1 MHGGF
6 RSIVMTEVAISSFY
20 PTHALVVKYKKD
32 NDSMT
37 YDISVS
43 DGNILLARDSYQR
56 PKISYGNDNGY
67 YTLLLVDIDFPSR
80 AASPRK
86 FCIYWALVNIC
97 KSDRSCIKEVSI
109 YSKYLLK
116 FCNCVHIGTI
126 CKHILHNLF
135 R

>member
-6 RSIVMTEVAISSFY
+6 RSIVMTEITLASFY
-20 PTHALVVKYKKD
+20 PTHGLVVKYKRD
-32 NDSMT
+32 NDST
-37 YDISVS
+37 ANDIVVA
-43 DGNILLARDSYQR
+43 DGNILLARELHLR

-97 KSDRSCIKEVSI
+97 KSDRTCIKEVLLIISNI
-109 YSKYLLK
+109 YIHTY
-116 FCNCVHIGTI
+116 VQT
-126 CKHILHNLF
+126 
-135 R
+135 